1 MRGFFKLLISSIAA
15 AVLLTGCCG
24 LKTYTH
30 DVYVDG
36 HLTQHYHVAVVETPM
51 MQFDAKSSHL
61 KLRDGSTWDLDS
73 PSTKADPNAMA
84 AIQGVANSITAAA
97 LAAVKFMGVP

>member
-1 MRGFFKLLISSIAA
+1 MRPTALCSLPLAA
-15 AVLLTGCCG
+15 ALLTGCCG
-24 LKTYTH
+24 FKTYTH
-30 DVYVDG
+30 DTFANGQRVE
-36 HLTQHYHVAVVETPM
+36 HVQVTVIETPM